1 MDLITRMSA
10 KLSSFFAENGV
21 IEKEDIEVYDYS
33 LQILFST
40 VFNFVAVVAI
50 ALVTKTVWLSFIYL
64 LGFIPLRLTAG
75 GYHAKNH
82 FRCFL
87 VLMGT
92 YAAFLLAVFFLPEQ
106 VHQVTAFAAIAVSLV
121 LIVVLAP
128 VEDKN
133 KPLSAAEV
141 KSFKKKSRMAIVLYA
156 VVIACLLLLLSKD
169 IYGLSLSL
177 GVLSVALSLL
187 ASKIK
192 NRILQNRH

>member
-1 MDLITRMSA
+1 MITRMSA

-64 LGFIPLRLTAG
+64 FGFIPLRLTAG

-92 YAAFLLAVFFLPEQ
+92 YAAFLLAVFFLPEL

-133 KPLSAAEV
+133 KPLSADEV
-141 KSFKKKSRMAIVLYA
+141 KSFKKKSRVAIVLYA

-192 NRILQNRH
+192 NRIVQNRH

>member
-1 MDLITRMSA
+1 MITRMSA

-64 LGFIPLRLTAG
+64 FGFIPLRLTAG

-133 KPLSAAEV
+133 KPLSADEV
-141 KSFKKKSRMAIVLYA
+141 KSYKNKSRVAIVLYA

-192 NRILQNRH
+192 NRIVQNRH

>member
-64 LGFIPLRLTAG
+64 FGFIPLRLTAG

-92 YAAFLLAVFFLPEQ
+92 YAAFLLAVFFLPEL

-133 KPLSAAEV
+133 KPLSADEV
-141 KSFKKKSRMAIVLYA
+141 KSFKKKSRVAIVLYA

-192 NRILQNRH
+192 NRIVQNRH

>member
-1 MDLITRMSA
+1 MQLKD
-10 KLSSFFAENGV
+10 KQ
-21 IEKEDIEVYDYS
+21 KEDIEVYDYS

-64 LGFIPLRLTAG
+64 FGFIPLRLTAG

-92 YAAFLLAVFFLPEQ
+92 YAAFLLAVFFLPEL
-106 VHQVTAFAAIAVSLV
+106 VHQATAFAAIAVSLV

-133 KPLSAAEV
+133 KPLSADEV
-141 KSFKKKSRMAIVLYA
+141 KSFKKKSRVAIVLYA

-192 NRILQNRH
+192 NRIVQNRH